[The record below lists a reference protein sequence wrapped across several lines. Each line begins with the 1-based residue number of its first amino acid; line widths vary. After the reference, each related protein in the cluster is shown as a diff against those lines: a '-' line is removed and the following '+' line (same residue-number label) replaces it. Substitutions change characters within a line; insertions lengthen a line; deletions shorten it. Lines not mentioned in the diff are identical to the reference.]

1 MNPLKLTQHLS
12 LKTRLTMVGL
22 IAMLLGLVP
31 SSLLVLSYSEEL
43 SRVEREAAGLPINE
57 AWHEILKNLQGHR
70 IQGVESLSIRPD
82 AGKELAATRQH
93 THRAIQQLT
102 ALLDGRFDHA
112 HIEAA
117 KALGAQLDL
126 LGADLQASK
135 LDVSKLLSRQ
145 LALSAQAFDAVAALN
160 GDSGL
165 LLDAD
170 EASYFAIIAGL
181 QAAPRVEDALSELSS
196 IAKAALIDDVG
207 NVSAALTRYR
217 EHSGSM
223 LQHLQAA
230 QSAGGTIGAE
240 LGPRIQQALR
250 QRKLVDDTMQ
260 AAALDVNYPL
270 DQLARSFAGAAEL
283 QAELSIQV
291 LATLKNELNQRRES
305 ATFKRNLLLVL
316 IPLLLAVLGLI
327 MLRSIR
333 QLLGPVAQMVDI
345 TERIAG
351 GDLSYTIPQ
360 GRKDE
365 LGRVMVALDHMQV
378 RLRSLVTEIHGGASS
393 IRLAAQEIAAG
404 NHDLAT
410 RTEAAAAQLQATT
423 SNVAHL
429 RETSTHSSRC
439 ATEATVLAGTASN
452 VAGDGGAVVEQ
463 VVSTMTSIHE
473 ASKRIV
479 DITGMIDGI
488 AFQTNILALNAA
500 VEAARAGEQGRGF
513 AVVAA
518 EVRHLAGR
526 SAEAAKEIKVLIQRS
541 VDRVE
546 SGSRLAAQAGNS
558 MQQIV
563 EKVCEVT
570 TVIQSMESQSLAQAA
585 QAGDLSVAIRSIDQ
599 MTQQNA
605 ALVEQSAASAES
617 LRSQAEQMDAAVQA
631 FKL

>member
-1 MNPLKLTQHLS
+1 
-12 LKTRLTMVGL
+12 MVGL

-31 SSLLVLSYSEEL
+31 SSLLVLGYSNEL
-43 SRVEREAAGLPINE
+43 RQIEREAEGLPLNE
-57 AWHEILKNLQGHR
+57 AWHEILKTLHVHR
-70 IQGVESLSIRPD
+70 VLSIESLSIRPD
-82 AGKELAATRQH
+82 AAKELASTRQN
-93 THRAIQQLT
+93 THKAIKQLNE
-102 ALLDGRFDHA
+102 LLAGQFDATHA
-112 HIEAA
+112 EAA
-117 KALGAQLDL
+117 KALGEHLDL
-126 LGADLQASK
+126 LGADLQSSK
-135 LDVSKLLSRQ
+135 LDVSKLMSRQ
-145 LALSAQAFDAVAALN
+145 LALSAEAFTAIAQLN

-181 QAAPRVEDALSELSS
+181 QAAPRVEDALSELAS
-196 IAKAALIDDVG
+196 IAKAAAIDDVG
-207 NVSAALTRYR
+207 NVAAALTRYR

-230 QSAGGTIGAE
+230 QKAGGSIGAA
-240 LGPRIQQALR
+240 LGPRVQQALL

-270 DQLARSFAGAAEL
+270 DQLARSFASAAEL
-283 QAELSIQV
+283 QAELSSQV
-291 LATLKNELNQRRES
+291 LATLKSELDQRRQA

-316 IPLLLAVLGLI
+316 IPLLLGVLGLI

-333 QLLGPVAQMVDI
+333 QLLGPVAQMVEI

-393 IRLAAQEIAAG
+393 IRLAAHEIAAG
-404 NHDLAT
+404 NQDLAS
-410 RTEAAAAQLQATT
+410 RTETAASHLQATT
-423 SNVAHL
+423 SNVTQL
-429 RETSTHSSRC
+429 RENVAHSSRS
-439 ATEATVLAGTASN
+439 ATEATVLARTASD
-452 VAGDGGAVVEQ
+452 VAGHGGAVVEQ
-463 VVSTMTSIHE
+463 VVNTMTSIHE

-541 VDRVE
+541 VERVE
-546 SGSRLAAQAGNS
+546 SGSELAAQAGSS

-563 EKVCEVT
+563 GKVQEMT
-570 TVIQSMESQSLAQAA
+570 AVIHSMEGQSLAQAE
-585 QAGDLSVAIRSIDQ
+585 QTGNLSEAIRSIDQ

-617 LRSQAEQMDAAVQA
+617 LRNQAEQMDAAVQA